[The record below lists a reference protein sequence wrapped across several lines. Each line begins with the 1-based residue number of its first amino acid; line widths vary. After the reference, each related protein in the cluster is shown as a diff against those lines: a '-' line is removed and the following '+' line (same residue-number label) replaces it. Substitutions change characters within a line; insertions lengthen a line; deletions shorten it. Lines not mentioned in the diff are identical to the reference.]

1 MEQSRRRES
10 AEGEGPAIGIDLG
23 TTYSCVGVWEPQHE
37 RVEIIT
43 NDLGT
48 RTTPSWVAFTVVGC
62 LHLLSL
68 VTFKEEDEVMANKN
82 KERSSSCSRWS
93 LSRMTALVT
102 GGTRGIRLAVVE
114 KLAEMSACVYSCS
127 RNEEQ
132 LNQCLQDWASKG
144 LKIGLLKAS
153 KSRFRL

>member
-1 MEQSRRRES
+1 MKIRPWWQKE
-10 AEGEGPAIGIDLG
+10 PAHI
-23 TTYSCVGVWEPQHE
+23 S
-37 RVEIIT
+37 
-43 NDLGT
+43 
-48 RTTPSWVAFTVVGC
+48 PSNPLQLTSGYFFNCEFAFF
-62 LHLLSL
+62 SQNL
-68 VTFKEEDEVMANKN
+68 VHIVMANKN